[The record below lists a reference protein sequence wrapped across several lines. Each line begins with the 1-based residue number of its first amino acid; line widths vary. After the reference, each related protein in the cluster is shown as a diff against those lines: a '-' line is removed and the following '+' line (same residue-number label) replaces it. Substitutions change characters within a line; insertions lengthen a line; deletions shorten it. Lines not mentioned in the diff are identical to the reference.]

1 MTKVNLVNV
10 LKFLMLL
17 NKILDFRAGIH
28 KMLGMTQVPDQTDL
42 GLHCLCMYFWQT
54 TSVRNFRTF
63 TILMY
68 YTCNNFLSLPL
79 YRGKV
84 SD

>member
-1 MTKVNLVNV
+1 M
-10 LKFLMLL
+10 

-28 KMLGMTQVPDQTDL
+28 KMLVRIANRKDLDKTDL
-42 GLHCLCMYFWQT
+42 GLHCLCMPFWQT

-68 YTCNNFLSLPL
+68 YTCNNFSSLPL

-84 SD
+84 LGLM